1 MNHLLDLGSRKFW
14 RLTGRPVD
22 LTGHHSWLRAPM
34 SGSPTVGDGWLAA
47 EAARHGGTV
56 DDDAATADAAGG
68 PAPGLLPAMTLL
80 DGPGFD
86 AARLDPLIRD
96 FYQHTAAWRMEVWS
110 GWSPLFWPAGEL
122 IARLFGRRVEQLS
135 LPMRPLDVAHGMDSR
150 VRVIRDRDGE
160 QVGAAWLRTLR
171 PSGRYVFSG
180 CYSAR
185 RLPGADR
192 PSVHVAFP
200 LESGNVQVFLRPA
213 VGAGGGLVLESPP
226 GRFGQDG
233 AYVVVHDN
241 GRDFAARVPLH
252 ETFRLYRD
260 PDGVLR
266 TDHELRLRRTW
277 MMRLHYKMERAR

>member
-14 RLTGRPVD
+14 RLVGKRVD
-22 LTGHHSWLRAPM
+22 LASDHSWLRAPT
-34 SGSPTVGDGWLAA
+34 SRSSTVGDGWLAA
-47 EAARHGGTV
+47 EAAHHGGTV
-56 DDDAATADAAGG
+56 DDAAAATAPAAG
-68 PAPGLLPAMTLL
+68 PAPGLLPAMTVL

-86 AARLDPLIRD
+86 AARLDRRVRD
-96 FYQHTAAWRMEVWS
+96 FYEHTAAWHMEVWS

-122 IARLFGRRVEQLS
+122 VARLFGRRVEQLS
-135 LPMRPLDVAHGMDSR
+135 LPMRPLDVAHGMDSQ
-150 VRVIRDRDGE
+150 VRVIRDGDGE

-185 RLPGADR
+185 RLPGAAR

-200 LESGNVQVFLRPA
+200 LESGNVQVFLRPV
-213 VGAGGGLVLESPP
+213 VGDGGGLVLESPA

-233 AYVVVHDN
+233 AYVVVHDG
-241 GRDFAARVPLH
+241 GRDYAARVPLH
-252 ETFRLYRD
+252 ETFRLSLD

-266 TDHELRLRRTW
+266 TDHELRIWRTW